1 VKLQLLFQ
9 LVVDLIAAEQVRDS
23 VNPAHGILLLSQTE
37 HTRHGF
43 SQLGPLLR
51 FLGQLPA
58 SNRSDGVVAG
68 TPIAF

>member
-9 LVVDLIAAEQVRDS
+9 LFVDLVASEQVRDS
-23 VNPAHGILLLSQTE
+23 VNPVHGILLLSQAE

-51 FLGQLPA
+51 LLGQLPA
-58 SNRSDGVVAG
+58 PDCSDGVVAG
-68 TPIAF
+68 APITF